1 MFAGLDLLVRNL
13 LQCDVP
19 SLMNIHAEILITF
32 LIFENIL

>member
-19 SLMNIHAEILITF
+19 SLILITF